1 MLTVPGPMYLD
12 AGSGA
17 ASTQVGEG
25 TPFMVGITPPHEKVT
40 GTIVPATIRL
50 EAEADVA
57 LARITLTGSEQLDLI
72 GVDEDGVVFEGPLRS
87 GQETVVSVRMLARKA
102 GEQSLT
108 IRLRSSDPIVDTRL
122 KVGMGEFVRPVPP
135 ARRPVQFDFVGTP
148 IRDAVSE
155 VTRQSGMSVIVDP
168 GVGETTV
175 TARSEDP
182 IPAAA
187 ALRAIAEAAG
197 LQVTE
202 RDGTAVVEG
211 AVEQP

>member
-57 LARITLTGSEQLDLI
+57 LARITVTGSEQLDLI
-72 GVDEDGVVFEGPLRS
+72 GVDEGGVVFEGPLRS
-87 GQETVVSVRMLARKA
+87 GQETVLSVRMLARKP
-102 GEQSLT
+102 GEQSVT

-122 KVGMGEFVRPVPP
+122 KVGMGEFAEPVPP
-135 ARRPVQFDFVGTP
+135 AQRPVQFDFVGTP

-175 TARSEDP
+175 TVRSEDP

-211 AVEQP
+211 AVEQQ